1 MFVYRLTLRPVYM
14 QLCVSFVQS
23 LNRRVCSWTCT
34 REQNTITIEIGQ
46 NLQKNVLLHSLG
58 FTLSNSI
65 QSVTYNSGK
74 CRRCIYYLSVCM
86 DGIIIRFILVETNV
100 RGNVVQLFKALRTQS
115 IVLSQIG
122 KIVTVDRF
130 SPISINKLTVNNFV

>member
-65 QSVTYNSGK
+65 QSVT
-74 CRRCIYYLSVCM
+74 CIYYLSVCM